1 MSPPSGFRF
10 STRCPFAFDCC
21 QQEEPSLQADEDDR
35 TVACHL
41 YDLPDAHT
49 LRTAQLGG
57 TIRRH
62 QLAFRWRTIS
72 AVTRP
77 GFPPK

>member
-41 YDLPDAHT
+41 YDLPDA
-49 LRTAQLGG
+49 
-57 TIRRH
+57 
-62 QLAFRWRTIS
+62 
-72 AVTRP
+72 
-77 GFPPK
+77 